1 MKQKVIKLLDF
12 GSSDNLSV
20 VESAI
25 PDPVPGKI
33 IVKNNAIGL
42 NFIDIYF
49 RTGLYP
55 WPNDDEVKIPGS
67 EGVGIVSAVG
77 EGVVDFKEGDKVAY
91 VSNVGA
97 CAEYAIINAASAV
110 KINFKVDDFDVAA
123 STLKGLTTNYL
134 LNLITTVDNSKTL
147 LVHAA
152 AGGVGQL
159 MGQWGKEIGATMIGT
174 AGGPDKVKT
183 ALNLGYD
190 HVIDYKKD
198 NFVDEVIKYTNQN
211 KCDVVYD
218 GVAKDVFPGS
228 MDCLKPRGLW
238 VLFGQSSGPITD
250 FNFGMLSAKGSLF
263 VTRPTLA
270 TFIADR
276 NEYNESADQLFNRIS
291 DGRLNIGIYN
301 KMPIE
306 KVAEAHDLL
315 EGRMTQGSIVF
326 SLS

>member
-1 MKQKVIKLLDF
+1 MKQRIIKLLDF
-12 GSSDNLSV
+12 GSTENLSMIEV
-20 VESAI
+20 SIPKPES
-25 PDPVPGKI
+25 GKI
-33 IVKNNAIGL
+33 VVKNNAIGL

-55 WPNDDEVKIPGS
+55 WPNNDEIKIPGS
-67 EGVGIVSAVG
+67 EGVGYVYAVG
-77 EGVVDFKEGDKVAY
+77 ENVKDFKEGDKVAY

-97 CAEYAIINAASAV
+97 CAEYAHINSSSAV
-110 KINFKVDDFDVAA
+110 KINFTVDDFDVAA
-123 STLKGLTTNYL
+123 STLKGLTTHYL
-134 LNLITTVDNSKTL
+134 LNLITEVDDTKTL

-159 MGQWGKEIGATMIGT
+159 MGQWGKDIGATMIGT
-174 AGGPDKVKT
+174 AGGPEKVQT
-183 ALNLGYD
+183 ATNQGYD

-198 NFVDEVIKYTNQN
+198 NFVDEVIKFTNKN

-276 NEYNESADQLFNRIS
+276 IEYNESADELYSRIS
-291 DGRLNIGIYN
+291 NGKLNIGIYE
-301 KMPIE
+301 KMPLENIS
-306 KVAEAHDLL
+306 EAQDLL
-315 EGRMTQGSIVF
+315 ESRKTQGSIVF
-326 SLS
+326 SL

>member
-1 MKQKVIKLLDF
+1 MKQRIIKLLDF
-12 GSSDNLSV
+12 GSTENLSMIEV
-20 VESAI
+20 SIPKPES
-25 PDPVPGKI
+25 GKI
-33 IVKNNAIGL
+33 VVKNNAIGL

-55 WPNDDEVKIPGS
+55 WPNNDEIKIPGS
-67 EGVGIVSAVG
+67 EGVGYVYAVG
-77 EGVVDFKEGDKVAY
+77 ENVKDFKEGDKVAY

-97 CAEYAIINAASAV
+97 CAEYAHINSSSAV
-110 KINFKVDDFDVAA
+110 KINFTVDDFDVAA
-123 STLKGLTTNYL
+123 STLKGLTTHYL
-134 LNLITTVDNSKTL
+134 LNLITEVDDTKTL

-159 MGQWGKEIGATMIGT
+159 MGQWGKDIGATMIGT
-174 AGGPDKVKT
+174 AGGPEKVQT
-183 ALNLGYD
+183 ATNQGYD

-198 NFVDEVIKYTNQN
+198 NFVDEVIKFTNKN

-276 NEYNESADQLFNRIS
+276 IEYNKSADELYSRIS
-291 DGRLNIGIYN
+291 NGKLNIGIYE
-301 KMPIE
+301 KMPLENIS
-306 KVAEAHDLL
+306 EAQDLL
-315 EGRMTQGSIVF
+315 ESRKTQGSIVF
-326 SLS
+326 SL

>member
-1 MKQKVIKLLDF
+1 MKQRIIKLLDF
-12 GSSDNLSV
+12 GSTENLSMIEV
-20 VESAI
+20 SI
-25 PDPVPGKI
+25 PKPEAGKI
-33 IVKNNAIGL
+33 VVKNNAIGL

-55 WPNDDEVKIPGS
+55 WPNNDEIKIPGS
-67 EGVGIVSAVG
+67 EGVGYVYAVG
-77 EGVVDFKEGDKVAY
+77 ENVKDFKEGDKVAY

-97 CAEYAIINAASAV
+97 CAEYAHINSSSAV
-110 KINFKVDDFDVAA
+110 KINYTVDDFDVAA
-123 STLKGLTTNYL
+123 STLKGLTTHYL
-134 LNLITTVDNSKTL
+134 LNLITEVDDTKTL

-159 MGQWGKEIGATMIGT
+159 MGQWGKDIGATMIGT
-174 AGGPDKVKT
+174 AGGPEKVQT
-183 ALNLGYD
+183 ATNQGYD

-198 NFVDEVIKYTNQN
+198 NFVDEVIKFTNKN

-276 NEYNESADQLFNRIS
+276 IEYNESADELYSRIS
-291 DGRLNIGIYN
+291 NGKLNIGIYE
-301 KMPIE
+301 KMPLENIS
-306 KVAEAHDLL
+306 EAHDLL
-315 EGRMTQGSIVF
+315 ESRKTQGSIVF
-326 SLS
+326 SL

>member
-1 MKQKVIKLLDF
+1 MKQRIIKLLDF
-12 GSSDNLSV
+12 GSTENLSMIEV
-20 VESAI
+20 SIPKPES
-25 PDPVPGKI
+25 GKI
-33 IVKNNAIGL
+33 VVKNNAIGL

-55 WPNDDEVKIPGS
+55 WPNNDEIKIPGS
-67 EGVGIVSAVG
+67 EGVGYVYAVG
-77 EGVVDFKEGDKVAY
+77 ENVKDFKEGDKVAY

-97 CAEYAIINAASAV
+97 CAEYAHINSSSAV
-110 KINFKVDDFDVAA
+110 KINFTVDDFDVAA
-123 STLKGLTTNYL
+123 STLKGLTTHYL
-134 LNLITTVDNSKTL
+134 LNLITEVDDTKTL

-159 MGQWGKEIGATMIGT
+159 MGQWGKDIGATMIGT
-174 AGGPDKVKT
+174 AGGPEKVQT
-183 ALNLGYD
+183 ATNQGYD

-198 NFVDEVIKYTNQN
+198 NFVDEVIKFTNEN

-270 TFIADR
+270 TFIANR
-276 NEYNESADQLFNRIS
+276 TEYNQSADELYSRIS
-291 DGRLNIGIYN
+291 NGKLNIGIYE
-301 KMPIE
+301 KMPLE
-306 KVAEAHDLL
+306 KISEAQDLL
-315 EGRMTQGSIVF
+315 ESRKTQGSIVF
-326 SLS
+326 SL

>member
-1 MKQKVIKLLDF
+1 MKQRIIKLLDF
-12 GSSDNLSV
+12 GSTENLSMIEV
-20 VESAI
+20 SIPKPES
-25 PDPVPGKI
+25 GKI
-33 IVKNNAIGL
+33 VVKNNAIGL

-55 WPNDDEVKIPGS
+55 WPNNDEIKIPGS
-67 EGVGIVSAVG
+67 EGVGYVYAVG
-77 EGVVDFKEGDKVAY
+77 ENVKDFKEGDKVAY

-97 CAEYAIINAASAV
+97 CAEYAHINSSSAV
-110 KINFKVDDFDVAA
+110 KINFTVDDFDVAA
-123 STLKGLTTNYL
+123 STLKGLTTHYL
-134 LNLITTVDNSKTL
+134 LNLITEVDDTKTL

-159 MGQWGKEIGATMIGT
+159 MGQWGKDIGATMIGT
-174 AGGPDKVKT
+174 AGGPEKVQT
-183 ALNLGYD
+183 ATNQGYD

-198 NFVDEVIKYTNQN
+198 NFVDEVIKFTNKN

-263 VTRPTLA
+263 VTRHTLA

-276 NEYNESADQLFNRIS
+276 IEYNKSADELYSRIS
-291 DGRLNIGIYN
+291 NGKLNIGIYE
-301 KMPIE
+301 KMPLENIS
-306 KVAEAHDLL
+306 EAQDLL
-315 EGRMTQGSIVF
+315 ESRKTQGSIVF
-326 SLS
+326 SL

>member
-1 MKQKVIKLLDF
+1 MKQRIIKLLDF
-12 GSSDNLSV
+12 GSTENLSMIEV
-20 VESAI
+20 SIPKPES
-25 PDPVPGKI
+25 GKI
-33 IVKNNAIGL
+33 VVKNNAIGL

-55 WPNDDEVKIPGS
+55 WPNNDEIKIPGS
-67 EGVGIVSAVG
+67 EGVGYVYAVG
-77 EGVVDFKEGDKVAY
+77 ENVKDFKEGDKVAY

-97 CAEYAIINAASAV
+97 CAEYAHINSSSAV
-110 KINFKVDDFDVAA
+110 KINFTVDDFDVAA
-123 STLKGLTTNYL
+123 STLKGLTTHYL
-134 LNLITTVDNSKTL
+134 LNLITEVDDTKTL

-159 MGQWGKEIGATMIGT
+159 MGQWGKDIGATMIGT
-174 AGGPDKVKT
+174 AGGPEKVQT
-183 ALNLGYD
+183 ATNQGYD

-198 NFVDEVIKYTNQN
+198 NFVDEVIKFTNKN

-270 TFIADR
+270 TFIANR
-276 NEYNESADQLFNRIS
+276 TEYNQSADELYSRIS
-291 DGRLNIGIYN
+291 NGKLNIGIYE
-301 KMPIE
+301 KMPLE
-306 KVAEAHDLL
+306 KISEAQDLL
-315 EGRMTQGSIVF
+315 ESRKTQGSIVF
-326 SLS
+326 SL

>member
-1 MKQKVIKLLDF
+1 MKQRIIKLLDF
-12 GSSDNLSV
+12 GSTENLSMIEV
-20 VESAI
+20 SIPKPES
-25 PDPVPGKI
+25 GKI

-55 WPNDDEVKIPGS
+55 WPNNDEIKIPGS
-67 EGVGIVSAVG
+67 EGVGYVYAVG
-77 EGVVDFKEGDKVAY
+77 ENVKDFKEGDKVAY

-97 CAEYAIINAASAV
+97 CAEYAHINSSSAV
-110 KINFKVDDFDVAA
+110 KINFTVDDFDVAA
-123 STLKGLTTNYL
+123 STLKGLTTHYL
-134 LNLITTVDNSKTL
+134 LNLITEVDDTKTL

-159 MGQWGKEIGATMIGT
+159 MGQWGKDIGATMIGT
-174 AGGPDKVKT
+174 AGGPEKVQT
-183 ALNLGYD
+183 ATNQGYD

-198 NFVDEVIKYTNQN
+198 NFVDEVIKFTNEN

-276 NEYNESADQLFNRIS
+276 IEYNKSADELYSRIS
-291 DGRLNIGIYN
+291 NGKLNIGIYE
-301 KMPIE
+301 KMPLENIS
-306 KVAEAHDLL
+306 EAQDLL
-315 EGRMTQGSIVF
+315 ESRKTQGSIVF
-326 SLS
+326 SL

>member
-1 MKQKVIKLLDF
+1 MKQRIIKLLDF
-12 GSSDNLSV
+12 GSTENLSMIEV
-20 VESAI
+20 SIPKPES
-25 PDPVPGKI
+25 GKI
-33 IVKNNAIGL
+33 VVKNNAIGL

-55 WPNDDEVKIPGS
+55 WPNNDEIKIPGS
-67 EGVGIVSAVG
+67 EGVGYVYAVG
-77 EGVVDFKEGDKVAY
+77 ENVKDFKEGDKVAY

-97 CAEYAIINAASAV
+97 CAEYAHINSSSAV
-110 KINFKVDDFDVAA
+110 KINFTVDDFDVAA
-123 STLKGLTTNYL
+123 STLKGLTTHYL
-134 LNLITTVDNSKTL
+134 LNLITEVDDTKTL

-159 MGQWGKEIGATMIGT
+159 MGQWGKDIGATMIGT
-174 AGGPDKVKT
+174 AGGPEKVQT
-183 ALNLGYD
+183 ATNQGYD

-198 NFVDEVIKYTNQN
+198 NFVDEVIKFTNEN

-250 FNFGMLSAKGSLF
+250 FNFGMLSSKGSLF

-276 NEYNESADQLFNRIS
+276 IEYNESADELYSRIS
-291 DGRLNIGIYN
+291 NGKLNIGIYE
-301 KMPIE
+301 KMPLENIS
-306 KVAEAHDLL
+306 EAQDLL
-315 EGRMTQGSIVF
+315 ESRKTQGSIVF
-326 SLS
+326 SL

>member
-1 MKQKVIKLLDF
+1 MKQRIIKLLDF
-12 GSSDNLSV
+12 GSTENLSMIEV
-20 VESAI
+20 SIPKPES
-25 PDPVPGKI
+25 GKI

-55 WPNDDEVKIPGS
+55 WPNNDEIKIPGS
-67 EGVGIVSAVG
+67 EGVGYVYAVG
-77 EGVVDFKEGDKVAY
+77 ENVKDFKEGDKVAY

-97 CAEYAIINAASAV
+97 CAEYAHINSASAV
-110 KINFKVDDFDVAA
+110 KINFNVDDFDVAA

-134 LNLITTVDNSKTL
+134 LNLITEVDNTKTL

-159 MGQWGKEIGATMIGT
+159 MGQWGKDIGATMIGT
-174 AGGPDKVKT
+174 AGGPEKVQT
-183 ALNLGYD
+183 ATNQGYD

-198 NFVDEVIKYTNQN
+198 NFVDEVIKFTNKN

-276 NEYNESADQLFNRIS
+276 TEYNESADELYSRIS
-291 DGRLNIGIYN
+291 NGKLNIGIYE
-301 KMPIE
+301 KMPLENIS
-306 KVAEAHDLL
+306 EAQDLL
-315 EGRMTQGSIVF
+315 ESRKTQGSIVF
-326 SLS
+326 SL